1 MKTKNKA
8 KKTTTNKTIIFR
20 EQITNKIS
28 RKRDTVNPN
37 GQILNSM
44 KISKT
49 LASPYVSKRLSLEAN
64 RVFGMITCMLVQAK
78 KVWLGTSTHWKGSF
92 YDQAPN
98 YIWKMFILQRST
110 DCNLRGPETLGF
122 YFLGQ
127 EHPTCYIPS
136 SC

>member
-8 KKTTTNKTIIFR
+8 KKKTTSKTIIFR

-37 GQILNSM
+37 GEILNSM

-49 LASPYVSKRLSLEAN
+49 LVSPYISTRLSLEAN

-78 KVWLGTSTHWKGSF
+78 KV
-92 YDQAPN
+92 
-98 YIWKMFILQRST
+98 
-110 DCNLRGPETLGF
+110 
-122 YFLGQ
+122 
-127 EHPTCYIPS
+127 
-136 SC
+136 

>member
-28 RKRDTVNPN
+28 RKRDIVNPN
-37 GQILNSM
+37 GEILNSM

-49 LASPYVSKRLSLEAN
+49 LTSPYVSKRLSLEAN

-78 KVWLGTSTHWKGSF
+78 KV
-92 YDQAPN
+92 
-98 YIWKMFILQRST
+98 
-110 DCNLRGPETLGF
+110 
-122 YFLGQ
+122 
-127 EHPTCYIPS
+127 
-136 SC
+136 

>member
-28 RKRDTVNPN
+28 RERDTVNPN
-37 GQILNSM
+37 GEILNSM

-78 KVWLGTSTHWKGSF
+78 KV
-92 YDQAPN
+92 
-98 YIWKMFILQRST
+98 
-110 DCNLRGPETLGF
+110 
-122 YFLGQ
+122 
-127 EHPTCYIPS
+127 
-136 SC
+136 

>member
-78 KVWLGTSTHWKGSF
+78 KV
-92 YDQAPN
+92 
-98 YIWKMFILQRST
+98 
-110 DCNLRGPETLGF
+110 
-122 YFLGQ
+122 
-127 EHPTCYIPS
+127 
-136 SC
+136 